1 MSDDT
6 VKKAGRGFLVI
17 TAAKVW
23 FLITSAV
30 VQLGLP
36 IVFGSAEMFGV
47 YKIITEAISLLNMV
61 MITGT
66 LQAVSKL
73 VSEQPERARNV
84 VNQAMK
90 LQLALGL
97 PIAAAYFI
105 GSPWIAA
112 SFNDPSL
119 VPLLQLSSLIIAF
132 YAFYAIFVGYLNGV
146 QEFVKQATLDI
157 GFSTFKT
164 LFILGLVAL
173 GFGVVG
179 AVSGFVAAAAVIC
192 IIAGIWVLALLRK
205 TPLATDTESGAFK
218 KLLRYLVLV
227 MLYTFALNGLMR
239 ADLFILKSVA
249 GDIPGSLLGADAVFK
264 VISDKFTGFYG
275 AVLNVARIPY
285 QGVIAITFV
294 IFPMISESTFQ
305 QDNEATAR
313 YIRTTLRYCTLII
326 TTVAFLLV
334 FNADSIIGAL
344 YSADYQA
351 ASTSLSYLSLSIIFF
366 AVFYVACTI
375 IIGAGHPMVAVVVM
389 TLSMA
394 LSAGLNWLMISG
406 VHARVMPQL
415 EGWKPLE
422 STSSS
427 AVTDG
432 IHHALATAQNESLL
446 AGKYLLFGPQYMEA
460 AAIATAIA
468 MALGCII
475 ALVWLGKTYSAWP
488 PLATLVRLA
497 VLAAILGVIDHFT
510 PLPLEWLVEHGRLMF
525 LGVVVAKM
533 AVMGII
539 TLVVLFVL
547 KEVTAT
553 DIDRVKQVLGRRK
566 KKA

>member
-97 PIAAAYFI
+97 PIAAAYFL

-146 QEFVKQATLDI
+146 KEFVKQATLDI
-157 GFSTFKT
+157 GFSTLKT
-164 LFILGLVAL
+164 GFILGLVAL

-179 AVSGFVAAAAVIC
+179 AVSGFVAAAGVIC
-192 IIAGIWVLALLRK
+192 VIAGIWVLALLRK
-205 TPLATDTESGAFK
+205 TPLAADSGTGAFK

-249 GDIPGSLLGADAVFK
+249 GDIPSSLIGADAVFK

-305 QDNEATAR
+305 KDTEATAR

-366 AVFYVACTI
+366 AVFYVASTI
-375 IIGAGHPMVAVVVM
+375 IIGAGHPVVAVVIM
-389 TLSMA
+389 TLSMG
-394 LSAGLNWLMISG
+394 LSAGLNWILISG
-406 VHARVMPQL
+406 VHAKVMPQL
-415 EGWKPLE
+415 AGWKPLE
-422 STSSS
+422 SAPTGV
-427 AVTDG
+427 ADG
-432 IHHALATAQNESLL
+432 LHHALAVAQNESVL

-468 MALGCII
+468 MALGCVI

-488 PLATLVRLA
+488 PAATLLRLA
-497 VLAAILGVIDHFT
+497 VLAAILGVFDHFT
-510 PLPLEWLVEHGRLMF
+510 PLPLEWLVEYGRIKF
-525 LGVVVAKM
+525 LGAVVIKM
-533 AVMGII
+533 GVMGII
-539 TLVVLFVL
+539 TLIVLLAL
-547 KEVTAT
+547 KELNAT
-553 DIDRVKQVLGRRK
+553 DIARVKQVIGRRK
-566 KKA
+566 K